1 MHSGKFADILDLL
14 SNGKRRIKDNL
25 DLLDLEQMDH

>member
-1 MHSGKFADILDLL
+1 MHSGKLADILALL

-25 DLLDLEQMDH
+25 DLLEQMDY